1 MPAYLYLLLFISLLV
16 ITLII
21 VFYASHKKNIHTELY
36 MEGVRN
42 ENNGL
47 YKIALDNYQAALA
60 EIRKHKIPNT
70 LGKKIDEKIKMLHTI
85 IEYEA
90 QFEQSLW
97 YFLWQN
103 LSLSCYFLV
112 IFSIKIIFPV
122 KKEVG

>member
-1 MPAYLYLLLFISLLV
+1 
-16 ITLII
+16 
-21 VFYASHKKNIHTELY
+21 

-90 QFEQSLW
+90 QFEQSL
-97 YFLWQN
+97 
-103 LSLSCYFLV
+103 
-112 IFSIKIIFPV
+112 
-122 KKEVG
+122 